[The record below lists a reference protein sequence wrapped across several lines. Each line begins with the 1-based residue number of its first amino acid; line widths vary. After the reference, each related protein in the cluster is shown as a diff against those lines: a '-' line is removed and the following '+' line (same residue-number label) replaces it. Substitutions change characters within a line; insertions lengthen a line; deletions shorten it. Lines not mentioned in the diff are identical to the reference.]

1 MIKRALSID
10 EQLALLKSRGL
21 TVVDDNKA
29 KEVLGDIG
37 YYRLG
42 FYLFP
47 FEQTYPEIHHRTHTY
62 VAGAK
67 FGNAVKLYYFDF
79 ELRNLLLKYI
89 SRIEV
94 NFRTVLTCTGS
105 LAYKEDP
112 QWFAN
117 PTYVT
122 EDFIAAFDRVVY
134 NSTFKK
140 NPTIKRH
147 HRKYPDDEYAP
158 AWKTIE
164 LMTFGENV
172 TLYRSLKEERLKL
185 RISRNFGVRY
195 IEVFENYIELVRIL
209 RNTCAHGNVLFDFK
223 PYKRIKRGPAG
234 LNTQAEYMNLYG
246 SIKVV
251 RYLLGKVS
259 VNRERDMMR
268 ELQSILTKYYAYPEI
283 ADIIGNCGG
292 LPSQVIEEENRNVE
306 TTKKAIPRNIVKLLR
321 GFFCCFNRKS

>member
-1 MIKRALSID
+1 MIKQALSID
-10 EQLALLKSRGL
+10 EQLALLKSWGL
-21 TVVDDNKA
+21 VVVDDNKA

-47 FEQTYPEIHHRTHTY
+47 FEQTYPELHHRTHIY
-62 VAGAK
+62 VHGAK

-89 SRIEV
+89 SRIEI
-94 NFRTVLTCTGS
+94 NFRTVLTYLGS
-105 LAYKEDP
+105 IEYKSDSC
-112 QWFAN
+112 WFIN
-117 PTYVT
+117 PLYV
-122 EDFIAAFDRVVY
+122 EADFISAFDRVVY

-147 HRKYPDDEYAP
+147 HRKYPHDTYAP

-172 TLYRSLKEERLKL
+172 TLYKSLKDESLKQK
-185 RISRNFGVRY
+185 IANSFGVRY

-223 PYKRIKRGPAG
+223 PYNRIKRGPARLG
-234 LNTQAEYMNLYG
+234 SQAEYGNLYG

-251 RYLLGKVS
+251 RYLLGRVS
-259 VNRERDMMR
+259 CNRETDMMT
-268 ELQSILTKYYAYPEI
+268 ELQAIMDKYHFYPEI
-283 ADIIGNCGG
+283 SDILTRCGG
-292 LPSQVIEEENRNVE
+292 LPKEVYKIEDKSAKPKES
-306 TTKKAIPRNIVKLLR
+306 KILKLLR
-321 GFFCCFNRKS
+321 GIFCSSNKKS